1 MQLEQTVEVR
11 TSAKSLREFFL
22 SDSMPPRLEQQE
34 GEDVLYMLLDEGG
47 NLLEAIG
54 TSDWFWHLPIWT
66 SVARRMSE
74 EAVIAE
80 SSSAVLVVPRLS
92 LSCAPKNAGTRHTL

>member
-34 GEDVLYMLLDEGG
+34 GEDVLYMLLDESG

-54 TSDWFWHLPIWT
+54 TSDWFWHAPLWK
-66 SVARRMSE
+66 SVVSRISGE
-74 EAVIAE
+74 VVIAE
-80 SSSAVLVVPRLS
+80 SSGAVLVVPRLA